1 MISFL
6 KTLFL
11 FRYPFPNFYP
21 QSPPP
26 MKRYF
31 FLPFLFL
38 SIQAFSQTP
47 DRAKLEQLTEKH
59 WQPALRMLNE
69 IVSIPN
75 DAHFPE
81 QIQKNLDWCEQVF
94 AARGWNREL
103 LETGGIPL
111 MLVEKKQ
118 AGAAKTALF
127 YFHVDGQ
134 AIDIS
139 KWNQPDAYVPVLKS
153 QNSAGEWEAI
163 PMEKLQTEYNPD
175 WRIYARSS
183 SDDKG
188 PIAMFLTAWDALTE
202 AGLAPDYNV
211 KVILDFEEEMGSPLL
226 PQAVVRHKAKLA
238 ADLML
243 IMDGPRHTSNE
254 PTLSYGARGISDM
267 VLTTYGPKLP
277 QHSGHYGNYAPNPA
291 LLLSQLLASMKDENG
306 RVTIP
311 GFYDGISFTDAEKAI
326 FAKVPDN
333 EPSVQKRLG
342 ISRTDQVGTSYQES
356 INYPSLNIKGL
367 SSGYVGSQSTTII
380 PSIAIAEL
388 DMRLVPESDPNRI
401 FGLIE
406 NHIKDQGF
414 HIVDKDP
421 TDAERMQYP
430 KIVKMEK
437 SISYQAFRTP
447 MNSEAGVWLRSA
459 MNRGFGK
466 DPVQIRISGGSI
478 PISPFVDALGIP
490 AVTIPT
496 VNADN
501 NQHSPNENLRLG
513 NYKEGILTVMSVLT
527 QSLK

>member
-1 MISFL
+1 
-6 KTLFL
+6 
-11 FRYPFPNFYP
+11 
-21 QSPPP
+21 
-26 MKRYF
+26 MKRI
-31 FLPFLFL
+31 LLAPILFL
-38 SIQAFSQTP
+38 SIQVHAQTP
-47 DRAKLEQLTEKH
+47 DRAKLEQLTDSQ
-59 WQPALRMLNE
+59 WQPALLLLNE

-81 QIQKNLDWCEQVF
+81 QIEKNLDWCAEEF
-94 AARGWNREL
+94 ASRGWNQEL

-118 AGAAKTALF
+118 PNATKTALF

-134 AIDIS
+134 AVDIS
-139 KWNQPDAYVPVLKS
+139 KWDQPNAYVPVLKK
-153 QNSAGEWEAI
+153 QNSEGKWEAI
-163 PMEKLQTEYNPD
+163 PMENLKTNYNPD
-175 WRIYARSS
+175 WRIFARSS

-188 PIAMFLTAWDALTE
+188 PIAMFLSAWDALNR
-202 AGLAPDYNV
+202 AGLNPDYNV
-211 KVILDFEEEMGSPLL
+211 KIILDFEEELGSPLL
-226 PQAVVRHKAKLA
+226 PEAVIRHKAKLT

-254 PTLSYGARGISDM
+254 PTLSYGARGISDLI
-267 VLTTYGPKLP
+267 LTTYGPKVP
-277 QHSGHYGNYAPNPA
+277 QHSGHYGNYSPNPA
-291 LLLSQLLASMKDENG
+291 LLLSQLLASMKDQNG
-306 RVTIP
+306 RVAIP
-311 GFYDGISFTDAEKAI
+311 GYYDGISFSETEKAI
-326 FAKVPDN
+326 FSKVPDN
-333 EPSVQKRLG
+333 EPAVQKRLG

-380 PSIAIAEL
+380 PAVAIAEL
-388 DMRLVPESDPNRI
+388 DIRLVPESDPNRL

-406 NHIKDQGF
+406 NHIQNQGF
-414 HIVDKDP
+414 HIVSQDP
-421 TDAERMQYP
+421 TDEERKQYP
-430 KIVKMEK
+430 KIVKIEK

-447 MNSEAGVWLRSA
+447 MDSEAGAWLRAA
-459 MNRGFGK
+459 MNRAFGK

-513 NYKEGILTVMSVLT
+513 NYKEGILTIMSVLT
-527 QSLK
+527 QPLK